1 MPGQSGK
8 HMVSSNPE
16 SLPQPKVVDFTN
28 TEIAFSHKSDAEL
41 KRTAWLFGLM
51 NKAWLV
57 KTGSKVGLWLNR
69 SGIQVFNPVIKATI
83 FRQFCGGINLK
94 DAEGA
99 IEHLLKRNTYSVLDY
114 GAEAKSNEE
123 DFNKTLAENLKAVSF
138 ASRHDGVPVVSSKVT
153 ALAAEPILEKNQSGQ
168 PMTEEE
174 KQAFDRV
181 RQRMDKLSRAAWENK
196 VAVFFDAEE
205 TWIQDSIDQ
214 LVREMMARYNKE
226 RAVVYHTYQLYRKD
240 KLASLKEDHAEAKAK
255 GYILGAK
262 LVRGAYMEKERRRAA
277 EMGYPTPIQETKADT
292 DRDYDEAVRYCV
304 DHYEEIALCNA
315 SHNLQ
320 SNLLQAELIAEKG
333 LPRNHPHLN
342 FCQLY
347 GMSDYI
353 TFNLAQAGYNVAKYV
368 VYGAVKEVVPY
379 LIRRAQ
385 ENTSV
390 TGEMS
395 RELSLISSEIKR
407 RGLK

>member
-1 MPGQSGK
+1 
-8 HMVSSNPE
+8 MVSSNPE